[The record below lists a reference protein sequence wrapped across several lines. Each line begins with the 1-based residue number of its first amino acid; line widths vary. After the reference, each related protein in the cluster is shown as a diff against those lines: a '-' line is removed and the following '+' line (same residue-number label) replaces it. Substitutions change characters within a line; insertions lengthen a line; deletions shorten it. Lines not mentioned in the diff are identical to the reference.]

1 MISARGVAKQERPWL
16 DLKPARAGMSCKLRV
31 CGNLVVRKKLRTLMT
46 LDGKNKEM
54 SRDKSTRHGG
64 QREGAGRPAGVP
76 NKATK
81 EQGARLSELAKSY
94 TNIAFGTLVDVA
106 MNGSSDTARIAAA
119 NAILDRGY
127 GKPRVDEIEAVDLPP
142 IVIQRAE

>member
-1 MISARGVAKQERPWL
+1 MGRNLAHRSGRAVVMDTRGRRREL
-16 DLKPARAGMSCKLRV
+16 
-31 CGNLVVRKKLRTLMT
+31 T
-46 LDGKNKEM
+46 M
-54 SRDKSTRHGG
+54 SRDKSTGHGG

-94 TNIAFGTLVDVA
+94 TDVAFDTLLDVA
-106 MNGSSDTARIAAA
+106 MNGSSDTARVAAA

-127 GKPRVDEIEAVDLPP
+127 GKTRVDEISAVDLPP
-142 IVIQRAE
+142 IVIQRAN

>member
-1 MISARGVAKQERPWL
+1 
-16 DLKPARAGMSCKLRV
+16 
-31 CGNLVVRKKLRTLMT
+31 MT
-46 LDGKNKEM
+46 LAGKSKEM
-54 SRDKSTRHGG
+54 SRDKSMRHGG

-94 TNIAFGTLVDVA
+94 TDLAFGTLVDVA

-119 NAILDRGY
+119 NSILDRGY
-127 GKPRVDEIEAVDLPP
+127 GKPRVDEMEVIDLPP

>member
-1 MISARGVAKQERPWL
+1 MGP
-16 DLKPARAGMSCKLRV
+16 
-31 CGNLVVRKKLRTLMT
+31 TFT
-46 LDGKNKEM
+46 
-54 SRDKSTRHGG
+54 HGG
-64 QREGAGRPAGVP
+64 ARMGAGRPTGAL

-94 TNIAFGTLVDVA
+94 TDIAFSTLVDVA

-119 NAILDRGY
+119 NSILDRGY
-127 GKPRVDEIEAVDLPP
+127 GKPKADLEEVVDLPA